1 VKLLLKKTHA
11 PPASPWLLTTTL
23 RVAYIL
29 AWWPVIILT
38 PLLKVQ
44 CQRRKKD
51 SRKRRSETKTR
62 YVNVAVSTE
71 CKMRR
76 NLLKVFKV
84 ISSSVLEESAVILI
98 NKKQTKLISDRLE
111 FFKFWMTKMSRFLFC
126 SIEKKGFFSSG
137 RFKNDTLLISF
148 FSAEIKAC
156 KSDHFIARSSNSMVI
171 S

>member
-1 VKLLLKKTHA
+1 LGEAAVEKKTHT
-11 PPASPWLLTTTL
+11 PSKSPWLLSTTL

-98 NKKQTKLISDRLE
+98 NKKQTKLISVRLE
-111 FFKFWMTKMSRFLFC
+111 FFKFWMSKMSRFFC
-126 SIEKKGFFSSG
+126 V
-137 RFKNDTLLISF
+137 
-148 FSAEIKAC
+148 A
-156 KSDHFIARSSNSMVI
+156 
-171 S
+171 